1 MEVRY
6 NEKIRMRNEKYMREE
21 WDLKYFMFGIFLGW
35 FMPILLFYYIYEDMD
50 IGTDI
55 SKKVYAV
62 LYKIANIGK
71 DSNEWD

>member
-1 MEVRY
+1 
-6 NEKIRMRNEKYMREE
+6 
-21 WDLKYFMFGIFLGW
+21 
-35 FMPILLFYYIYEDMD
+35 MPILLFYYIYEDMD

-62 LYKIANIGK
+62 LYKITNIGK